1 MKPKVFIVVCFVAC
15 LMAAPIWAGVTGAI
29 TGTVVDSQTK
39 EPLPGVSVS
48 IAGTTMGAK
57 SDLEGRF
64 IVLNVPVGSYTLVFS
79 SVGYSRVEVSDVRV
93 SADLA
98 TFQNREMNQETAETG
113 RVITVTA
120 ERPMVIKD
128 RTTTVSIVGR
138 EELLAMPTRG
148 FDQIVGLQN
157 SVVRMNSN
165 VDTRQRGAR
174 EASSGTAP
182 EINLRGGRRSEVAYY
197 VDGFSQ
203 QDPLSGISTANINN
217 NAIKEVSVTSG
228 AFSAEYGHVASG
240 IVNVTTNSGTEEYHG
255 TIELVSDNI
264 ATPFGYDSYDQNWYS
279 GDIGGPIPGLE
290 RAYFFFSGER
300 RFLRDRAPSINTGT
314 IFEEF
319 GLSKLYNEP
328 QRLPSNYLSGWSY
341 QGKIDIDVTS
351 NLKLTLNGN
360 GSIDKWQEY
369 RHNYNNPDFPQQ
381 VRHSPQYDDRNQG
394 LNAKITHTLSPQTFY
409 NLSASYFR
417 TERYRMDGIL
427 FDDYA
432 GYFQTI
438 DISLLDHLGD
448 TTVTFSDLEI
458 PHPEWDFYN
467 LFREPDSIYYSDLV
481 NFDGDTLYQ
490 IDDSLDALIG
500 VVEGRW
506 FNHLKRKATY
516 WQAKGDITHQ
526 AGSYH
531 TLKFGFDFQRH
542 TLRYFENLNA
552 NQSQDTADVES
563 RLNRYGY
570 DINGVET
577 DAEDF
582 KNSTKNPI
590 NIGIYLQ
597 DRFDWRG
604 FIVNAGVRF
613 DYFDYKALR
622 IKEVTSPF
630 DYTGGTDQELDRE
643 DLENSEKFTRVS
655 PRLGISF
662 PVSDKTQLYM
672 NYGQFYQRPD
682 LLRLYLS
689 YDFLESRIVRAGSF
703 YPFPSPNLKPEKTIA
718 YEFGLT
724 NQLSDNVVFSVA
736 GYYKDVSDLT
746 QVFKQ
751 SPAIPRSYDFYGNTD
766 YGTIKGFDFALMM
779 RRTQNISLNL
789 KYTLSYAT
797 GTGSFA
803 NSTSNIAWKKDKD
816 SFPKMTAPLDY
827 DQRHSIIGIFDYR
840 NSKGEGPKL
849 GDTYILEN
857 FGVNAII
864 QAASGTPYTPMEV
877 YDPVT
882 SISVDQNPTGSA
894 NSANLPWTYVIDMK
908 AEKSFIFGEYRL
920 VPFIWVKNLL
930 NTENITNIYEGT
942 GEANVTGYL
951 ESPEGMGKASNETVI
966 DEDTGL
972 TRGEQYA
979 HRHNLL
985 QNNPKNYSNP
995 RMIMVGLRM
1004 SF

>member
-1 MKPKVFIVVCFVAC
+1 MKPKVFIVVCFIAC

-57 SDLEGRF
+57 TDLEGRY

-79 SVGYSRVEVSDVRV
+79 SVGYSRMEISDVRV

-98 TFQNREMNQETAETG
+98 TFQNREMEQETTETG

-128 RTTTVSIVGR
+128 RTTSVSIIDR

-148 FDQIVGLQN
+148 FEQVVGIQN

-165 VDTRQRGAR
+165 VDVRQRGGR
-174 EASSGTAP
+174 EASSATAP
-182 EINLRGGRRSEVAYY
+182 EINLRGGRPSEVAYY

-240 IVNVTTNSGTEEYHG
+240 IVNVTTNSGTGEYHG
-255 TIELVSDNI
+255 NVELVSDNI
-264 ATPFGYDSYDQNWYS
+264 SSVFGYDSYDQNWYS
-279 GDIGGPIPGLE
+279 GDIGGPVPGVE
-290 RAYFFFSGER
+290 GAYFFFSGER
-300 RFLRDRAPSINTGT
+300 RFLGDRSPSILTGEV
-314 IFEEF
+314 FEEF
-319 GLSKLYNEP
+319 GLDNLYEEP
-328 QRLPSNYLSGWSY
+328 QRLPNNHLSGWSY
-341 QGKIDIDVTS
+341 QGKIDFDITS

-369 RHNYNNPDFPQQ
+369 RHNYNNPDFSEQ
-381 VRHSPQYDDRNQG
+381 VTHSPKYDDRNQG
-394 LNAKITHTLSPQTFY
+394 LNAKITHTLSPETFY

-417 TERYRMDGIL
+417 TERHRMDGVF
-427 FDDYA
+427 FDDYSA
-432 GYFQTI
+432 YYQTI
-438 DISLLDHLGD
+438 DLSLTD
-448 TTVTFSDLEI
+448 TAGIVQVFSDLEV
-458 PHPEWDFYN
+458 PHPEWDYHN
-467 LFREPDSIYYSDLV
+467 LYREPDSIYYSDLV
-481 NFDGDTLYQ
+481 NFEQNG
-490 IDDSLDALIG
+490 IDDTMDALID
-500 VVEGRW
+500 VVDGRW
-506 FNHLKRKATY
+506 FNFYRRKATY
-516 WQAKGDITHQ
+516 LQAKGDITHQ
-526 AGSYH
+526 AGTYH

-542 TLRYFENLNA
+542 TLRYFQNLNA

-570 DINGVET
+570 DIYGVET
-577 DAEDF
+577 DDEDF
-582 KNSTKNPI
+582 KNSTKHPI
-590 NIGIYLQ
+590 NLGIFLQ

-604 FIVNAGVRF
+604 FIVNAGVRL

-622 IKEVTSPF
+622 IRALGSPF
-630 DYTGGTDQELDRE
+630 DPTGGDDQELDRD
-643 DLENSEKFTRVS
+643 DLEESEKFTRLS

-662 PVSDKTQLYM
+662 PVSDKTQLYI
-672 NYGQFYQRPD
+672 NYGQFFQRPD

-689 YDFLESRIVRAGSF
+689 YDFLESRIVRAGSY

-724 NQLSDNVVFSVA
+724 NQLSDNLVFSVA

-746 QVFKQ
+746 QIFKQ
-751 SPAIPRSYDFYGNTD
+751 TPAIPRSYDFYGNTD
-766 YGTIKGFDFALMM
+766 YGTIKGFDFALTM
-779 RRTQNISLNL
+779 RRTQNISLEL

-803 NSTSNIAWKKDKD
+803 NSTTNIAWKKSKD
-816 SFPKMTAPLDY
+816 AFPKMTSPLDY
-827 DQRHSIIGIFDYR
+827 DQRHSIVGVFDYR
-840 NSKGEGPKL
+840 TSKGEGPKL

-857 FGVNAII
+857 FGINAIL
-864 QAASGTPYTPMEV
+864 QAASGLPYTPMKV
-877 YDPVT
+877 YDPLT
-882 SISVDQNPTGSA
+882 SASVDQNPTGSS
-894 NSANLPWTYVIDMK
+894 NSVNLPWTFVIDMK
-908 AEKSFIFGEYRL
+908 AEKSFTFGEYKL

-930 NTENITNIYEGT
+930 NTENVTNVYEGT
-942 GEANVTGYL
+942 GEGDNTGYL
-951 ESPEGMGKASNETVI
+951 QSPEGIIKSGDATIV
-966 DEDTGL
+966 DEATGL
-972 TRGEQYA
+972 TRGEQFASRYD
-979 HRHNLL
+979 LL
-985 QNNPKNYSNP
+985 QQNPKNYSNP